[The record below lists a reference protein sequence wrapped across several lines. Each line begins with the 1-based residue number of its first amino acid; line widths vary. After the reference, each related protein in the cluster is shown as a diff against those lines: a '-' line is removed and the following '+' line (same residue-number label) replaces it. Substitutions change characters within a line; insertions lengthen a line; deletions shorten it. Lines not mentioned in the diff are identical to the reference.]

1 MASDSSE
8 RSMSQEFC
16 MKCAAPYVFALVLLA
31 PWVPHLCA
39 AEPVSY
45 NRDVR
50 PILAEHCFACHGA
63 DSAARQAD
71 LRLDLREAAIDSG
84 AIVEGNLEASQL
96 WVRVL
101 TDDVE
106 LVMPPPDAKKP
117 LSNEQKATLRRWL
130 ETGAEYQPHWSFIA
144 PQRPELPSV
153 RDTSWEKTPLDRFVL
168 AKLEAAG
175 LSPAPVAD
183 VHTLFRRLSLDLT
196 GLPPSPEDTATFA
209 ADYNRDPDAALE
221 KWIERI
227 IQTPGWGEH
236 RARYWLDAARYG
248 DTHGLHFDNYREMW
262 LYRDWVIQAFNRNQP
277 FDQFILEQL
286 AGDLL
291 PSPTEEQLIA
301 TGFQRCN
308 ITTNEGGTIDEEN
321 LANYAVD
328 RVQTFGWVFL
338 GLTTNCSQCHDH
350 KFDPFTM
357 QDYYSLAAYFRN
369 TTQGPK
375 DGNVADGNGPVLV
388 VPGESDRVR
397 WQALPDEIQSAI
409 SQRDARRE
417 QARPAFEAWAKEASP
432 TSISGLIASGHLVLH
447 LPLDANTPLDS
458 LRGLA
463 TSEPIQAAGELT
475 WEEGGPSGPGLVIKP
490 KSTLDA
496 GHVGDFELN
505 TPFSYGAWIKPA
517 RPNAAAAI
525 VSRMDET
532 LAHRGWDLWQNGK
545 TLAVHLIDQW
555 PDNGLKVVTRDD
567 SIVAK
572 KWQHVFVTYDG
583 SKQATGI
590 KIFVDGQEVATRV
603 ETNTLQA
610 QASIRNHTHLR
621 VGQRSAGSVFEG
633 AVQDVRVY
641 GRALSRDE
649 VGWLASSPQA
659 AHILATPAEQRT
671 AQLTKQL
678 FDFYVSVYDADFV
691 QWARQVEHL
700 QAEQLAIRKR
710 SPVTHI
716 QQEKTDSTAMAHIL
730 MRGAYDK
737 PSGQVTATTPHALH
751 PTRKDAPANRLGLAQ
766 WVLDP
771 ANPLTARVVVNRF
784 WQEVFGQGIVVTAED
799 FGVMGA
805 PPSHPELLDWLAV
818 EFQESG
824 WDVAHIFKLMLM
836 SATYRQAAVLTPEKL
851 ELDRDNVLLSRG
863 PRFRMDA
870 EMVRDYALAAS
881 GLLSRKMYGPGTKY
895 YQPEGIWEIVG
906 LPGGNTRNYVQDQGE
921 NLYRRTVYTFW
932 KRMAPPPSLETFNA
946 PSREFCTVRRER
958 TNTPLQ
964 ALVTLNDPQF
974 VEAARALA
982 QEALL
987 QADTDFEPRLQW
999 IAARLLSRQLLPTE
1013 RDIAAAALK
1022 DYSEY
1027 YAAHE
1032 EQARQLVTYGDSKPP
1047 TEWTDLP
1054 SLAAWT
1060 MLVNQL
1066 MNLDEV
1072 LNK

>member
-1 MASDSSE
+1 
-8 RSMSQEFC
+8 MSQDSCLKF
-16 MKCAAPYVFALVLLA
+16 AAHHVFAVVLLA
-31 PWVPHLCA
+31 AFVPRSSG

-71 LRLDLREAAIDSG
+71 LRLDTREAAIDSG
-84 AIVEGNLEASQL
+84 AIVEGNAEASEL
-96 WVRVL
+96 LVRVL

-106 LVMPPPDAKKP
+106 LVMPPPEAKKP
-117 LSNEQKATLRRWL
+117 LSSEQKATLRRWL

-144 PQRPELPSV
+144 PQRPDLPQV
-153 RDTSWEKTPLDRFVL
+153 RDATWEKNPLDRFVL

-175 LSPAPVAD
+175 LSPAPAAD
-183 VHTLFRRLSLDLT
+183 VRTLFRRLSLDLT
-196 GLPPSPEDTATFA
+196 GLPPAPADTAAFE
-209 ADYNRDPDAALE
+209 ADYSRDPDAALE
-221 KWIERI
+221 KWIERF

-262 LYRDWVIQAFNRNQP
+262 LYRDWVIQSFNRNQP

-291 PSPTEEQLIA
+291 PSPTEDQLIA

-321 LANYAVD
+321 LANYAAD
-328 RVQTFGWVFL
+328 RVQTFGWVLL

-388 VPGESDRVR
+388 VPGESDRAR
-397 WQALPDEIQSAI
+397 WQALPDEIRGATAA
-409 SQRDARRE
+409 RDARRE
-417 QARPAFEAWAKEASP
+417 QARPAFEAWTSGASP
-432 TSISGLIASGHLVLH
+432 QSIANLIASGHLVLH
-447 LPLDANTPLDS
+447 LPLNANTPLDS
-458 LRGLA
+458 LRCLA
-463 TSEPIQAAGELT
+463 SSEPIQTESKLT
-475 WEEGGPSGPGLVIKP
+475 WEEGGPSGPALEIKP
-490 KSTLDA
+490 KATLDA
-496 GHVGDFELN
+496 GNVGDFELN

-517 RPNAAAAI
+517 RTNATAAI
-525 VSRMDET
+525 VSRMDEA
-532 LAHRGWDLWQNGK
+532 LAHRGWDLWQNGR
-545 TLAVHLIDQW
+545 TLAVHLVDQW

-567 SIVAK
+567 SIVGK

-583 SKQATGI
+583 SGQAAGI

-603 ETNTLQA
+603 ETNTLQP
-610 QASIRNHTHLR
+610 QASIRNGTHLR
-621 VGQRSAGSVFEG
+621 VGQRSTGSIFEG

-641 GRALSRDE
+641 GRALSDDE
-649 VGWLASSPQA
+649 VRWLASSPQA
-659 AHILATPAEQRT
+659 SQILATPAEQRT
-671 AQLTKQL
+671 ATQTQQL

-691 QWARQVEHL
+691 GLARQVEHL

-716 QQEKTDSTAMAHIL
+716 QQEKQESSAMAHIL
-730 MRGAYDK
+730 MRGAYDR
-737 PSGQVTATTPHALH
+737 PSEQVVATTPHALH
-751 PTRKDAPANRLGLAQ
+751 PLREGSPANRLGLAQ

-805 PPSHPELLDWLAV
+805 PPSHPELMDWLAV
-818 EFQESG
+818 EFQASG

-836 SATYRQAAVLTPEKL
+836 SATYRQAAIVTTEKL
-851 ELDRDNVLLSRG
+851 ERDRDNILLSRG

-946 PSREFCTVRRER
+946 PSREVCTVRRER

-982 QEALL
+982 QETLL
-987 QADTDFEPRLQW
+987 QANSDFEPRLQW
-999 IAARLLSRQLLPTE
+999 LATRLLSRQLLPPE
-1013 RDIAAAALK
+1013 RDIAAAAFK
-1022 DYSEY
+1022 DYSEFY
-1027 YAAHE
+1027 EAHE
-1032 EQARQLVTYGDSKPP
+1032 EQARQLVSYGDSKLA
-1047 TEWTDLP
+1047 EDWDDLP

-1060 MLVNQL
+1060 MMVNQL